1 MNPLFSGQANLAFQI
16 VVLVLLFVSLSL
28 KQRRKYLAHG
38 MTMSIAVVLNAL
50 SFLLMML
57 PSLLNMEIVK
67 TEPFRSVS
75 IAAIAHASL
84 GVVTVVFT
92 FWLVASWHFQS
103 STQNCARRKKMM
115 RTTLTLWLIVLLLG
129 FALYYFLYAY

>member
-1 MNPLFSGQANLAFQI
+1 MNPLFSGQANLVFQI

-84 GVVTVVFT
+84 GVVAVFLAL
-92 FWLVASWHFQS
+92 WLVASWHFQS
-103 STQNCARRKKMM
+103 STQNCVRRKKMM
-115 RTTLTLWLIVLLLG
+115 RLTLILWLIVLLLG
-129 FALYYFLYAY
+129 FVLYYFLYAY